1 MHRFMPSSRRLHRG
15 LRSFYCARAS
25 SSSNA
30 GGVHG
35 LADEHED
42 IKVVVLSF
50 AEAMSLARGDKIKN
64 GLTVPRPLLAGARAA
79 SGCRRAWSLIKA
91 ASHTPSASKAIQR

>member
-1 MHRFMPSSRRLHRG
+1 MPAPNSADL
-15 LRSFYCARAS
+15 YCARVD
-25 SSSNA
+25 SSNA

-64 GLTVPRPLLAGARAA
+64 GLTVLALYWLALERDRLRGEWR
-79 SGCRRAWSLIKA
+79 
-91 ASHTPSASKAIQR
+91 